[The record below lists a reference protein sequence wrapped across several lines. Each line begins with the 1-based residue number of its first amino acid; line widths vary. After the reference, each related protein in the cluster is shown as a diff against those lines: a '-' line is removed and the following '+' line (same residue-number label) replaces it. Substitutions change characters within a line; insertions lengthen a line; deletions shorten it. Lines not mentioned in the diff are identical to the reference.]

1 MDDRSSVLARYR
13 PIEMACEVLLD
24 LDGGAGALEGLGGL
38 LGGVLGDL
46 LENGLRGAVHEV
58 LGLLQ
63 TQRGQLAHDL
73 DDLDLLVAGGGED
86 DVELVLLL
94 DGLGRGARGAGGGHG
109 RDRGGGGDVELLLE
123 RLHELG
129 ELDEGHALEL
139 REQVFLAE
147 LRHDGGPPTR
157 SAGAVCRTN
166 RRAYGRPASAGAGAG
181 AAPRRSGP
189 DRGVRPRSSCEP
201 SY

>member
-63 TQRGQLAHDL
+63 TQGGQLTHDL
-73 DDLDLLVAGGGED
+73 DDLDLLVAGAGED

-94 DGLGRGARGAGGGHG
+94 LGRGSSAGGTRGG
-109 RDRGGGGDVELLLE
+109 NGDGRGGGGDVELLL
-123 RLHELG
+123 
-129 ELDEGHALEL
+129 
-139 REQVFLAE
+139 
-147 LRHDGGPPTR
+147 
-157 SAGAVCRTN
+157 
-166 RRAYGRPASAGAGAG
+166 
-181 AAPRRSGP
+181 
-189 DRGVRPRSSCEP
+189 
-201 SY
+201 